1 MRYIGRVM
9 GFWNFFKMMTEL
21 GQKQGVF
28 EAARRETFWFEWLAG
43 EIELLC
49 DGDSPIVLYDLLRY
63 DFLLRGKQ
71 GNWPAWYKH
80 YYNKD
85 RHRQLLEDSGSL
97 KNPRLDF
104 GHSEYEVFSCDVDSL
119 EPEKT
124 IVENQRYEKLVR
136 YPLH

>member
-1 MRYIGRVM
+1 
-9 GFWNFFKMMTEL
+9 MMTEL

-28 EAARRETFWFEWLAG
+28 DAARRETFWFEWLAG
-43 EIELLC
+43 EIERGCQNVSLN
-49 DGDSPIVLYDLLRY
+49 SVVLYDLLRY

-80 YYNKD
+80 NYKKD

-124 IVENQRYEKLVR
+124 IAANKYEKLVR
-136 YPLH
+136 YSLH